1 MLPKLLDNEETKEK
15 PSKKEGPSTK
25 MKPSTGIWSYPDLAD
40 YEP

>member
-15 PSKKEGPSTK
+15 PSLKEGPSTK
-25 MKPSTGIWSYPDLAD
+25 LTPSTGIWSYPDLAD